1 MNPVGLTQVFPHE
14 QGLTPES
21 IACILCLRYL
31 KATESHS
38 ITAFSLNQEPALTGH
53 DTMTDKLVQPSL
65 PVTLSVCVS
74 KSAPYYCFR

>member
-1 MNPVGLTQVFPHE
+1 MSSAGLTQHFSTE
-14 QGLTPES
+14 KGLALES

-31 KATESHS
+31 KATMSNS
-38 ITAFSLNQEPALTGH
+38 ITAFSLNQEPALTGY
-53 DTMTDKLVQPSL
+53 DRMTGNLVQSSL

>member
-1 MNPVGLTQVFPHE
+1 MNSAGLTQHSSNE
-14 QGLTPES
+14 QGLAPES

-31 KATESHS
+31 KATVSHS

-53 DTMTDKLVQPSL
+53 DRMTDNVVQLSL

-74 KSAPYYCFR
+74 KSTPYYCCR